1 MAVVTVTPTSLVL
14 ETLSAVIRDA
24 DGVVATSTVD
34 GWNIPMPAGGTP
46 ERLLLKFTCATN
58 ADTCVVKA
66 GINPHAQERKP
77 HGFVMPMGIHHHV
90 IRNTTGQ

>member
-1 MAVVTVTPTSLVL
+1 MKSNNNAVKSLTVKS
-14 ETLSAVIRDA
+14 
-24 DGVVATSTVD
+24 
-34 GWNIPMPAGGTP
+34 N
-46 ERLLLKFTCATN
+46 
-58 ADTCVVKA
+58 VKA